1 MRKPSLP
8 STILGSLA
16 AASCVSIGLSAM
28 WCRCLPVKD
37 AVRRL
42 QDSKRPADRSRP
54 KPREYSTGVR
64 AWRGHAPLSGTA
76 AASALGRHPVGAHAH
91 LHFECRVHLVGA
103 AHGVAQQGHALLD
116 LGLGALE
123 DELVV
128 HLEDEPRAQLAPGE
142 LAARPPG

>member
-1 MRKPSLP
+1 MRNPSLP

-37 AVRRL
+37 AARRL
-42 QDSKRPADRSRP
+42 QDSRRPADRSGP
-54 KPREYSTGVR
+54 KPREYSTGV
-64 AWRGHAPLSGTA
+64 TA
-76 AASALGRHPVGAHAH
+76 ATRAAAVYLALGGHPVGAHAH
-91 LHFECRVHLVGA
+91 LHFERRVHLVGA

-123 DELVV
+123 DELVM
-128 HLEDEPRAQLAPGE
+128 HLEDELVYTSDA
-142 LAARPPG
+142 